1 MKHAVE
7 IWRPVAG
14 FEETHECSNY
24 GRVRSIP
31 RETRN
36 RCGPF
41 MTRGKVLRPCLV
53 ASGTVVY
60 HLTDAAGRNVCR
72 QAIRI
77 IAEAWVPNPGG
88 LRHVYAK
95 DGDQRNARPENIE
108 WTDRRMRADRRW
120 RRMAERPQC
129 AAYIA
134 KRKEAAGRQRRIL
147 AAAQRKS
154 LMFDA
159 GQGEGGLRHV

>member
-60 HLTDAAGRNVCR
+60 HLTAADGRNVTR

-77 IAEAWVPNPGG
+77 IAEAWVPNPE
-88 LRHVYAK
+88 RCSHVYAK
-95 DGDQRNARPENIE
+95 DGDQRNARPENVE
-108 WTDRRMRADRRW
+108 WTERSMRADRRW
-120 RRMAERPQC
+120 RRMAESPECTEYVANR
-129 AAYIA
+129 AEKAVL
-134 KRKEAAGRQRRIL
+134 QRHIL
-147 AAAQRKS
+147 AAAHRTS

-159 GQGEGGLRHV
+159 GGEGARDG